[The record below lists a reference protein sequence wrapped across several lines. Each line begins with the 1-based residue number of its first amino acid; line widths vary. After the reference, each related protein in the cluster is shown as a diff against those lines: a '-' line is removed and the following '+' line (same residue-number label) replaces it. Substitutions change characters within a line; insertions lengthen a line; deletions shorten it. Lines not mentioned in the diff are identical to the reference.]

1 MPKFYRQSTIYF
13 TRKYFFFK
21 MIIPFQSLAAT
32 ATAMAETTARS
43 RSSDDTLTD
52 FWQNLKVVLTHSHKH
67 LTVDPSKMAKTDI
80 LARLRIWPVFIRAH
94 WTLQEHFQI
103 ICFLYYHLSNNN
115 FNKAFL
121 EDLLGWRLVPFVY
134 QDTQDIWTV
143 QDHFEIREWN
153 SEFAFIIT

>member
-1 MPKFYRQSTIYF
+1 MTIINLLYEEICF
-13 TRKYFFFK
+13 WKWVYLFE
-21 MIIPFQSLAAT
+21 SSAAT

-67 LTVDPSKMAKTDI
+67 LTDDDPSKMAKADI
-80 LARLRIWPVFIRAH
+80 LARLRIWPVFIRTH

-115 FNKAFL
+115 INKAFL

-134 QDTQDIWTV
+134 HDTLDIWIV

>member
-1 MPKFYRQSTIYF
+1 MYYRKPVVVKRILLVYL
-13 TRKYFFFK
+13 K
-21 MIIPFQSLAAT
+21 MIILVQSLAAT

-67 LTVDPSKMAKTDI
+67 LTVDGPSKMAKADI
-80 LARLRIWPVFIRAH
+80 LARLRIWPIFIRTH

-103 ICFLYYHLSNNN
+103 ICFLYYHLRINNI
-115 FNKAFL
+115 NKAFL
-121 EDLLGWRLVPFVY
+121 EDLIGWRLVPFVY
-134 QDTQDIWTV
+134 HDTQDIWTV